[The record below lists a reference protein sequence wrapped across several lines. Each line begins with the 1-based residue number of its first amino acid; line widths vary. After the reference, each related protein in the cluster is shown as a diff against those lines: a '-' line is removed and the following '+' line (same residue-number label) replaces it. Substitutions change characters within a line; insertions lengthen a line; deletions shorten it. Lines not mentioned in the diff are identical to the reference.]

1 MQLRIFKVVMKAFH
15 YFSMSY
21 KSVLHL
27 KLCFSHAK
35 SEIQLKLLISW
46 SISHSTQTPSMLDGL
61 GRGCKKKSM
70 YNLKSYWLLFTAF
83 TGCSLSDQ
91 HILSPI
97 NPKCKD
103 WFFQIYQ
110 DLHKFKQRIFANFEF
125 HNNLYKSAV
134 IFWINW
140 CQNLLIWKRMTCN
153 RRMDN

>member
-1 MQLRIFKVVMKAFH
+1 MKAFH

-61 GRGCKKKSM
+61 GDAKKKYIYS
-70 YNLKSYWLLFTAF
+70 LKSYWLLFTTF

-97 NPKCKD
+97 NPKCND
-103 WFFQIYQ
+103 RFCQIYE
-110 DLHKFKQRIFANFEF
+110 DLHKLFWNSNFTTFWVNWWQNMLISDKELIAVFINQILNFRHFNICFKTDLPGLNAN
-125 HNNLYKSAV
+125 
-134 IFWINW
+134 
-140 CQNLLIWKRMTCN
+140 
-153 RRMDN
+153 